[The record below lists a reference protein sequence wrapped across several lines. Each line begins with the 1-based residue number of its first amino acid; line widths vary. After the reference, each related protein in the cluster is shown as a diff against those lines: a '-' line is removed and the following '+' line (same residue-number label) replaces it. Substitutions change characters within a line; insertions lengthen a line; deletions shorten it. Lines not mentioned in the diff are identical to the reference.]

1 MSFSRKYLYLLGAL
15 FALWLGIR
23 YALAVVLPFGLGALL
38 AIAAEPAVRF
48 GTDRLHLPRWAST
61 GLGVTLTLVALAGL
75 LWLLGSLLVKEVG
88 TLAKALPDL
97 QETAQQGLDVLQI
110 KVTQLSQKLP
120 AGLGKLLSGTVSDL
134 SANNSALFAQTAR
147 QLPGLVSSA
156 ASKMTRGLIGAGT
169 GILSAFLIS
178 SRLPALRA
186 SVSEKIPV
194 RWKQTLLPATQRI
207 RSTLGG
213 WLKAQGLLMLITFS
227 IVCAGFL
234 ILRVPYG
241 PILALL
247 IALIDAVPMLGTGIV
262 LIPWALVR
270 LLQGAGLQAIGL
282 IGIFVTATLAR
293 TVLEPK
299 LVGKHIGL
307 DPLITLFSMY
317 AGFRFFGL
325 WGLILAPMTAAA
337 VKAAISALPSTKQN

>member
-1 MSFSRKYLYLLGAL
+1 MSFSRKYLYLLCAL
-15 FALWLGIR
+15 FALWLGAR
-23 YALAVVLPFGLGALL
+23 YALPVVLPFGLGALL

-48 GTDRLHLPRWAST
+48 GTDRLHLPRWASA
-61 GLGVTLTLVALAGL
+61 GLGVTLTLVVLAGV
-75 LWLLGSLLVKEVG
+75 LWLLGSLLIKEVG

-97 QETAQQGLDVLQI
+97 QQTAQQGLDVLQT
-110 KVTQLSQKLP
+110 KVIQLSDRMP

-134 SANNSALFAQTAR
+134 SGSSAALFEQTALR
-147 QLPGLVSSA
+147 LPGLVGTA
-156 ASKMTRGLIGAGT
+156 ASKMSRGFIGAGT
-169 GILSAFLIS
+169 GVLSAFLIS
-178 SRLPALRA
+178 SRLPTLRA
-186 SVSEKIPV
+186 TVSQKMPAS
-194 RWKQTLLPATQRI
+194 WKQTLLPTLGRI

-227 IVCAGFL
+227 IVCVGLL

-241 PILALL
+241 PLLALL

-262 LIPWALVR
+262 LLPWALVR
-270 LLQGAGLQAIGL
+270 LLQGAGLQAFGL
-282 IGIFVTATLAR
+282 MGIFAAATLAR

-299 LVGKHIGL
+299 LVGRHIGL
-307 DPLITLFSMY
+307 DPLVTLFAMY

-337 VKAAISALPSTKQN
+337 LKAAVTG